1 MCLHQNSSA
10 HMRVFFSVREH
21 TRTHLDVSLLEI
33 LELNFTFPFE
43 IFPIV
48 ASLQRASQIIASF
61 CKSAAIILLKIL
73 ALVDGRESEE

>member
-10 HMRVFFSVREH
+10 HVRVLVSVREH

-43 IFPIV
+43 IIPIV
-48 ASLQRASQIIASF
+48 ASLRSGYHKSLRVF
-61 CKSAAIILLKIL
+61 CKSAATLL
-73 ALVDGRESEE
+73 